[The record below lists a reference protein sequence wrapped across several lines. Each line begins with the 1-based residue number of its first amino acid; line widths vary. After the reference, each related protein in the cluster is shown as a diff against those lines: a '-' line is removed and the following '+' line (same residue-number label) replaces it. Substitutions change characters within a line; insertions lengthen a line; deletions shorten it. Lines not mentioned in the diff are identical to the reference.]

1 MPILTGIVHVL
12 HPDTRDIVTLSP
24 GDTLPEWAVD
34 IVTNPDVLRDEAEP
48 EPEPAPAEQPEPV
61 KTTRGRKSVKNDDT
75 PPVSED
81 PRAALTAKAVELGI
95 EIGPE
100 TTEAEIQALIEAK
113 E

>member
-1 MPILTGIVHVL
+1 MPILTGYVHVL
-12 HPDTRDIVTLSP
+12 HPDTRDIITLAP
-24 GDTLPEWAVD
+24 GDTLPDWASG

-48 EPEPAPAEQPEPV
+48 APEPTPEQPEPV
-61 KTTRGRKSVKNDDT
+61 AVKRGRKKADPEPT
-75 PPVSED
+75 PED
-81 PRAALTAKAVELGI
+81 PRAELTAKAVALGI